1 MSDFLQQMA
10 RLSAER
16 ADAARRSYHD
26 SELDLPVAA
35 LKLDRFDVIAELKR
49 NSPAE
54 GQLADTALDPLQQA
68 SRYAAG
74 GAAAVSVLTEPSRFA
89 GSLDDLRDVA
99 AQLATLGIPAMRK
112 DFLVDKVQLL
122 EARAAGASGALL
134 IAAMLDDAT
143 LAEMLDCAREL
154 RLFVLLEA
162 FDEADLAR
170 CSSLLEQPRFAD
182 DAEKEQLLIG
192 VNTRNLRTLKV
203 DNERLQRLADQLPAG
218 AACVAESG
226 LRDADDAAAAA
237 SWGYRLALVGSALMR
252 HDDPATLIRS
262 MCDAGRS
269 QGPA

>member
-10 RLSAER
+10 TSSAER
-16 ADAARRSYHD
+16 AEAARRNYRD

-35 LKLDRFDVIAELKR
+35 LQLDRFDVIAELKR

-54 GQLADTALDPLQQA
+54 GQLADTALNPLQQA
-68 SRYAAG
+68 SRYAEG

-89 GSLDDLRDVA
+89 GSLDDLREVA
-99 AQLATLGIPAMRK
+99 SELAALGIPAMRK
-112 DFLVDKVQLL
+112 DFLVDKVQLF

-134 IAAMLDDAT
+134 IAAMLEDAT

-162 FDEADLAR
+162 FDEEDLAR
-170 CSSLLEQPRFAD
+170 CSKLLNETRFAD
-182 DAEKEQLLIG
+182 DAENEQLLIG

-203 DNERLQRLADQLPAG
+203 DSERLQRLAGQLPKG

-237 SWGYRLALVGSALMR
+237 GWGYRLALVGSALMR
-252 HDDPATLIRS
+252 HDDPAALIRS

-269 QGPA
+269 QSPA